1 MAKKKNKKKTK
12 KVDNVVQF
20 EQETQPMIVSYS
32 EEDQVK
38 KECKSKVDEIVDM
51 LKLDSKRI
59 GQKAK
64 TIKGAVSITE
74 SLFDGIDV
82 PDLKT
87 SESQN
92 VLSKLAICLAGCAVG
107 AVAYAYA
114 KVEGL

>member
-1 MAKKKNKKKTK
+1 MYVRKGVKLWLRRKQKKMK

-59 GQKAK
+59 AK
-64 TIKGAVSITE
+64 KTNSIKGAVQINRIT
-74 SLFDGIDV
+74 IRW
-82 PDLKT
+82 
-87 SESQN
+87 
-92 VLSKLAICLAGCAVG
+92 
-107 AVAYAYA
+107 Y
-114 KVEGL
+114 

>member
-1 MAKKKNKKKTK
+1 
-12 KVDNVVQF
+12 
-20 EQETQPMIVSYS
+20 MIVSYS

-59 GQKAK
+59 AK
-64 TIKGAVSITE
+64 KTNSIKGAVQITE
-74 SLFDGIDV
+74 SLFDGIDI

-92 VLSKLAICLAGCAVG
+92 VLSKLAICLAWVCLLELLLRICESGRSLM
-107 AVAYAYA
+107 AYR
-114 KVEGL
+114 KDPSGSFFLS